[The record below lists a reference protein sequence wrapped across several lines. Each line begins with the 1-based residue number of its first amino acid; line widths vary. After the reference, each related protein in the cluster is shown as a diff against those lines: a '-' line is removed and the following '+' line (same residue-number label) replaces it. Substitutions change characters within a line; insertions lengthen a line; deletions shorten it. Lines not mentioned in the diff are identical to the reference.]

1 MYVCSNYMFLMA
13 DDASVHVCVCVV
25 HSCGRLYDTVQCL
38 WLCVA
43 ISGSWQCGG
52 LPVAV

>member
-1 MYVCSNYMFLMA
+1 MA
-13 DDASVHVCVCVV
+13 DSASVCACVYIVL
-25 HSCGRLYDTVQCL
+25 SNGRRYDMVQCL